1 MTVRITANNRLTL
14 PSCLVIIPARNEEAD
29 VARVI
34 AAVREHSDFPVL
46 VVDDASTDGTAE
58 AARNAGARV
67 IPLSVQ
73 LGAWGAIQTGLRH
86 AEKRGFRYAITMDAD
101 GQHEAQFLA
110 DMIQPIVDG
119 QADVTIGSCTQRG
132 SRLRKVA
139 WAMMR
144 GISGLTP
151 EDLTSG
157 FRVYDRRAIETL
169 ASWHGTLLEY
179 QDVGVLFLLQS
190 QGLEIRDVEVTMLPR
205 RSGYSRIFYSWFSV
219 AYYMGYTLLM
229 SFSKRK
235 VSARHFRPHS
245 EA

>member
-1 MTVRITANNRLTL
+1 LTVETATAGRLNL
-14 PSCLVIIPARNEEAD
+14 PSCLVVIPAHNEEKD
-29 VARVI
+29 VAQVI
-34 AAVREHSDFPVL
+34 ASIREHSDFPVL
-46 VVDDASTDGTAE
+46 VVDDASTDGTAV

-67 IPLSVQ
+67 IPLTVQ
-73 LGAWGAIQTGLRH
+73 LGAWGAIQTGLRY
-86 AEKRGFRYAITMDAD
+86 AEKRGYRYAITMDAD
-101 GQHEAQFLA
+101 GQHEAKSLP
-110 DMIQPIVDG
+110 DMIRPIVDG
-119 QADVTIGSCTQRG
+119 EADVTIGSCTHRG
-132 SRLRKVA
+132 SWLRKLA

-144 GISGLTP
+144 AISGLTP

-205 RSGYSRIFYSWFSV
+205 RSGYS
-219 AYYMGYTLLM
+219 
-229 SFSKRK
+229 K
-235 VSARHFRPHS
+235 VSDRHFRPHS